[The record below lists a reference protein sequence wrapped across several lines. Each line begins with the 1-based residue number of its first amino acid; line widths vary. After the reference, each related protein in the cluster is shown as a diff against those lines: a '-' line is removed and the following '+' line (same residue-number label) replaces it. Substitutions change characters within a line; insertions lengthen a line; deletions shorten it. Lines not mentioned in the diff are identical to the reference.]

1 MADQY
6 VFHISESYTPATIP
20 MERLAE
26 YMGALAKLLGET
38 ANVHFSDVFNAST
51 ALRANVDSPAQP
63 KVFARVSAIRA
74 GDAPVDAVRAFEV
87 IDEMLRKDNAYGTL
101 TEGDGGVEGAVI
113 IPFPGKRRPPEPA
126 FGPFKKE
133 GTLDG
138 EVYRIGGKDETK
150 HVGIRDGK
158 REYNL
163 VTSEAVA
170 LELRHHAFSGQI
182 RFHGTGTWYRHADGE
197 WELRTFKV
205 KDFDVLDDAPLSE
218 VIDRLRKVPSDL
230 RALSSPVSQ
239 LLDDRSGMESRH

>member
-6 VFHISESYTPATIP
+6 VFHISDSYTPATIP

-26 YMGALAKLLGET
+26 YMSALAKLLGES
-38 ANVHFSDVFNAST
+38 ASVHFSDVFHAST

-63 KVFARVSAIRA
+63 KVYARVAAIRA
-74 GDAPVDAVRAFEV
+74 GDAPADALRAFQT

-101 TEGDGGVEGAVI
+101 TEGDGVTEGAVI

-163 VTSEAVA
+163 VTTEAVA
-170 LELRHHAFSGQI
+170 LELRHHAFSGQL
-182 RFHGTGTWYRHADGE
+182 RFHGTGTWYRHPDGE

-205 KDFDVLDDAPLSE
+205 KDFDVLDDAPLGE
-218 VIDRLRKVPSDL
+218 VIDRLRRVPSSL
-230 RALSSPVSQ
+230 RALPSANRQ
-239 LLDDRSGMESRH
+239 LLEDRGGMESKH